1 MNDDGV
7 WQQGPT
13 GWPSG
18 TVEER
23 VRFALDEVRPAL
35 LADGGD
41 VVFVAIEGSTV
52 RVDLTGACR
61 TCPMARSTLSEFVAE
76 RVRLYAPEIEHVV
89 SGRVSPVS
97 ASTL

>member
-7 WQQGPT
+7 KQRRPT

-41 VVFVAIEGSTV
+41 VRFVAVEGSTV
-52 RVDLTGACR
+52 RVELTGACR
-61 TCPMARSTLSEFVAE
+61 TCPMACSTLSEFVAE
-76 RVRLYAPEIEHVV
+76 RIRLYVPEIEDVV
-89 SGRVSPVS
+89 AGSV
-97 ASTL
+97 